1 MQASDISSFSAVIIT
16 TSIIIITGRHYSVVN
31 SGDYQVRVNP
41 SVSGAAVLAGNRR
54 IRSFEG
60 RNEGVQISRCH
71 EVETQRF
78 GGNGEEESRA
88 WRRRSRRTRRSLFE
102 LEPSVMRFLCNYRR
116 GWNCRCK
123 AAKVSFLHCSER
135 SQSSSTSKKVQFGVV
150 FKGRPQGGPRT
161 CRRDYTSLQ
170 GRGYLGIL
178 QEELKEPAW

>member
-60 RNEGVQISRCH
+60 RNEGVQISGCH
-71 EVETQRF
+71 EVETQF

-135 SQSSSTSKKVQFGVV
+135 SQSSSTSKKVQFRVV